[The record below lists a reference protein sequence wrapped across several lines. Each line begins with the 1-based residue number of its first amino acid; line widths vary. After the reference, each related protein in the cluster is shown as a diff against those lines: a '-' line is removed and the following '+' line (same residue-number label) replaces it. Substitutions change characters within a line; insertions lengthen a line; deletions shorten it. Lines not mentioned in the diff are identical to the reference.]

1 MSAWSVVTALALML
15 GAIAVVLLARRARAA
30 RARAQAALERS
41 FEERRALERAKAV
54 ADERERIFADLHDDV
69 GAKLLTLIHSLE
81 QPQHADLARS
91 VLQDFRD
98 IVSRS
103 RDDSGS
109 LLQVLGQIRD
119 ETEQRLDVAGVALA
133 WEAPVDLP
141 DPALDQAQA
150 LHLFRI
156 VREAVSNA
164 LRHARP
170 GRIRIRVRRLG
181 TELLLDVT
189 DDGPAGGSLPDPG
202 RGVSGMRNR
211 AAELHGR
218 IDWGA
223 GTEGGTKV
231 LLRFPLPP

>member
-54 ADERERIFADLHDDV
+54 ADE
-69 GAKLLTLIHSLE
+69 
-81 QPQHADLARS
+81 
-91 VLQDFRD
+91 
-98 IVSRS
+98 